1 MRRVISVS
9 LNGNAFQ
16 LEDDAHAL
24 LERYLDGAARAL
36 ADNPDRAEILSDLEQ
51 AIADK
56 CVRFLRPGRTVLQ
69 RADVAIVVDEM
80 GPVEGGAAVD
90 AASGV
95 SGATVDATPDAGGA
109 TSYGTA
115 NAAEAADSAASSASA
130 TDGTTSGAASDSATG
145 AGTSSSSGASSS
157 GASSSGASSS
167 GNSSSNDSADARGTR
182 RLYQINEGALISG
195 LCNGIAAYFDL
206 DVTIVRVATVLLAFV
221 TGGAVAVAYFVLMF
235 IVPVANTS
243 EERAAAHGMPF
254 NARTLIDSAR
264 RKAAEFTN
272 GPEWQQSRAEWRREW
287 RRSRAEWRRGF
298 ANMRSS
304 WRSSSFASGAD
315 AAAAA
320 PMHAAAPSPRPV
332 GARLFVGFV
341 EGVAVLLLFAFT
353 LVWLLALASLVV
365 SGAVFGWGWPTEH
378 GFWIALLALVIA
390 WLLVSGPLKLLIRAT
405 RSYGRDYRGNTMTSG
420 DAIVWLAVV
429 AVAAWY
435 GYGTVPEFRAFI
447 DLGLVWLETAI
458 HGTVT
463 V

>member
-36 ADNPDRAEILSDLEQ
+36 AANPDREEILADLEQ

-56 CVRFLRPGRTVLQ
+56 CVRFLRPGRSVLQ
-69 RADVAIVVDEM
+69 RADVATVVDEM
-80 GPVEGGAAVD
+80 GPVEGGAAAD
-90 AASGV
+90 GE
-95 SGATVDATPDAGGA
+95 
-109 TSYGTA
+109 TSH
-115 NAAEAADSAASSASA
+115 ASSAGA
-130 TDGTTSGAASDSATG
+130 AGAASDAGAAAGSAASGSSTSDAG
-145 AGTSSSSGASSS
+145 GTSSSSGP
-157 GASSSGASSS
+157 
-167 GNSSSNDSADARGTR
+167 SSNDASSGPRSTR

-195 LCNGIAAYFDL
+195 LCNGIAAYFDV
-206 DVTIVRVATVLLAFV
+206 DVTIVRVVTVLLAFF

-254 NARTLIDSAR
+254 NARALIDRAR
-264 RKAAEFTN
+264 EKASQFTN
-272 GPEWQQSRAEWRREW
+272 GTDWQKSRAEWRREW
-287 RRSRAEWRRGF
+287 RRSRAEWRRGL
-298 ANMRSS
+298 ANARAS
-304 WRSSSFASGAD
+304 WRGSSFSSHAD
-315 AAAAA
+315 AAAG
-320 PMHAAAPSPRPV
+320 PSPLHAAAPSARPV
-332 GARLFVGFV
+332 GARLFVGVV
-341 EGVAVLLLFAFT
+341 EGVAMLLLFAFT
-353 LVWLLALASLVV
+353 LAWLLALGSLVV

-378 GFWIALLALVIA
+378 GFWIALLALVIV
-390 WLLVSGPLKLLIRAT
+390 WLVVSGPLKLLIRAT
-405 RSYGRDYRGNTMTSG
+405 RSYGRDYRGSTMTSG

-435 GYGTVPEFRAFI
+435 GYGTVPEFREFI
-447 DLGLVWLETAI
+447 DLGLAWFEAAV